1 MLALLKTCDTIDV
14 VLGRV
19 KASCF
24 NALNYF
30 EELRKM
36 KKGLKK
42 TAAVFA
48 AVCMIGMTAC
58 GSGSS
63 SAKETQAASAGS
75 TEAASEAVSEAA
87 SEGQAEEGT
96 VYHVG
101 ICQLVQ
107 HDALDRA
114 TKGFQDALTEKL
126 GDQVVFD
133 VQNAQGDSQNCA
145 TIANQFVSSNY
156 DLILANATAAL
167 QACSNATSEIPVI
180 GTSITSFP
188 SALDIELNPDGSSG
202 INVTGTND
210 LAPLD
215 QQAQMIADLFPEVK
229 QVGIL
234 YCSAEVNSVYQAEHI
249 AEYLDGLNITHK
261 DFSFSDS
268 NDLQAVVQTAVSEC
282 DVLYT
287 PTDNT
292 VASNTGLIDSVA
304 RPAGVPIIAG
314 EESQCIEAGL
324 ASLSIDFYDIGYR
337 AGEMAYE
344 ILANGADPATMPI
357 EDPNPESLT
366 KVYNAKIAEDLGITL
381 GDDYQPLEL
390 E

>member
-1 MLALLKTCDTIDV
+1 
-14 VLGRV
+14 
-19 KASCF
+19 
-24 NALNYF
+24 
-30 EELRKM
+30 M
-36 KKGLKK
+36 KKFVKRS
-42 TAAVFA
+42 AAVLA
-48 AVCMIGMTAC
+48 AVCMMAGMTAC

-63 SAKETQAASAGS
+63 SKETQGSTAAA
-75 TEAASEAVSEAA
+75 TEAATEAGSEAA
-87 SEGQAEEGT
+87 EGGN

-133 VQNAQGDSQNCA
+133 LQNAQGDSQTCA
-145 TIANQFVSSNY
+145 TIANQFVSSDY
-156 DLILANATAAL
+156 DLIMANATASL
-167 QACSNATSEIPVI
+167 QACANATSDIPVVA
-180 GTSITSFP
+180 TSITSFP
-188 SALDIELNPDGSSG
+188 SALDMEMQADGSSG

-215 QQAQMIADLFPEVK
+215 QQAQMIADLFPEVQ

-249 AEYLDGLNITHK
+249 AEYLDALNIAHK

-268 NDLQAVVQTAVSEC
+268 NDLQAVVTTAVSEC

-304 RPAGVPIIAG
+304 RPAGVPIVAG
-314 EESQCIEAGL
+314 EESQCIECGL
-324 ASLSIDFYDIGYR
+324 CSLSIDFYSIGYR

-357 EDPNPESLT
+357 EDPDPESLSR
-366 KVYNAKIAEDLGITL
+366 VYNEQIASDLGITM
-381 GDDYQPLEL
+381 GDDYTPLDL

>member
-1 MLALLKTCDTIDV
+1 
-14 VLGRV
+14 
-19 KASCF
+19 
-24 NALNYF
+24 
-30 EELRKM
+30 M
-36 KKGLKK
+36 KKGFKR
-42 TAAVFA
+42 TAAAFA

-58 GSGSS
+58 GSGN
-63 SAKETQAASAGS
+63 SAPKETQAASAAA
-75 TEAASEAVSEAA
+75 TEAASEAVSETASEAA
-87 SEGQAEEGT
+87 SEGEAADGA

-101 ICQLVQ
+101 ICQLIQ

-133 VQNAQGDSQNCA
+133 YQNAQGDSQNCA
-145 TIANQFVSSNY
+145 TIANAFVAANY
-156 DLILANATAAL
+156 DLILANATASL
-167 QACSNATSEIPVI
+167 QACSNATNEIPVV
-180 GTSITSFP
+180 GTAITSFP

-249 AEYLDGLNITHK
+249 AEYMDDLNINHK
-261 DFSFSDS
+261 DYSFSDS

-304 RPAGVPIIAG
+304 RPAGVPIVAG

-344 ILANGADPATMPI
+344 ILVNGADPATMPI
-357 EDPNPESLT
+357 EDPDPAALT
-366 KVYNAKIAEDLGITL
+366 KVYNPQIAEDLGITF
-381 GDDYQPLEL
+381 GDDYEPLNL

>member
-1 MLALLKTCDTIDV
+1 M
-14 VLGRV
+14 
-19 KASCF
+19 
-24 NALNYF
+24 
-30 EELRKM
+30 EELPM
-36 KKGLKK
+36 KKNLKK
-42 TAAVFA
+42 SAAALA
-48 AVCMIGMTAC
+48 AVCLMAGLTAC
-58 GSGSS
+58 GSGNT
-63 SAKETQAASAGS
+63 APKETQAASAAA
-75 TEAASEAVSEAA
+75 TEAASEAASEAESA
-87 SEGQAEEGT
+87 GGDT

-114 TKGFQDALTEKL
+114 TKGFQEALTEKL
-126 GDQVVFD
+126 GDKVVFD
-133 VQNAQGDSQNCA
+133 VQNAQGDSQTCA
-145 TIANQFVSSNY
+145 TIANQFVSSEY
-156 DLILANATAAL
+156 DLIMANATASL
-167 QACSNATSEIPVI
+167 QACSNATSEIPVVA
-180 GTSITSFP
+180 TSITSFS
-188 SALDIELNPDGSSG
+188 SALDRDMNEDGTSG

-215 QQAQMIADLFPEVK
+215 QQAQMIADLFPDVK

-249 AEYLDGLNITHK
+249 AGYLEDLDINYK
-261 DFSFSDS
+261 DYSFSDS
-268 NDLQAVVQTAVSEC
+268 NDLQAVVTTAVSEC

-324 ASLSIDFYDIGYR
+324 ASLSIDFYAIGYR
-337 AGEMAYE
+337 AGEMAYD
-344 ILANGADPATMPI
+344 ILVNGTDPAAIPI
-357 EDPNPESLT
+357 EDPDPASLT

-381 GDDYQPLEL
+381 GDDYKPLDL